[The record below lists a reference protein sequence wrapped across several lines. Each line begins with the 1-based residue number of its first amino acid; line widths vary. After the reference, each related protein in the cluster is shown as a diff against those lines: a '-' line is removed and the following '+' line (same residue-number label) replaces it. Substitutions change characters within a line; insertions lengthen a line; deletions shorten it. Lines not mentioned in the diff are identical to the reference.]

1 MKKIHIVLVLT
12 ENGKHYAEAITIRTG
27 ENLKAHF
34 DRYPQMSIA
43 HLCETAT
50 EAYTTAAK
58 WNEEYKANG
67 SYWFS

>member
-1 MKKIHIVLVLT
+1 MKKIHVVFVES
-12 ENGKHYAEAITIRTG
+12 ENGKHFAHAESIRVG
-27 ENLKAHF
+27 ENLKPHF

-50 EAYTTAAK
+50 EAHTTAAK